1 MLSHLLGSQAR
12 VKILKL
18 FLLNT
23 EEKYYIRQIARNLEL
38 QVNSV
43 RRELE
48 NLEKFG
54 LLLAEPPT
62 YTVDDYLL
70 NNNINSKSGEENRM
84 EKSKLM
90 EKKKDKKE
98 SSKQEKKY
106 YHLNKNFILY
116 NEIKALIT
124 KSQILAGKNFIKSL
138 QKISQP
144 KYLALTGVFV
154 NQDFPIDIFIV
165 GRVNRKKLEKTISNL
180 EKEIGKEINYS
191 IMDQKEFQ
199 YRQEITDIFVYD
211 IMQTKKITLINGL
224 SPDNKYE

>member
-62 YTVDDYLL
+62 YTVDEYLL

>member
-1 MLSHLLGSQAR
+1 MLSYLLGSKAR

-23 EEKYYIRQIARNLEL
+23 EEKYYIRQIARDLEL

-54 LLLAEPPT
+54 LLLAEPST
-62 YTVDDYLL
+62 YTVNDFLL
-70 NNNINSKSGEENRM
+70 NNNINSESGEENRM
-84 EKSKLM
+84 AKSRLM

-98 SSKQEKKY
+98 NLKQDKKY

-124 KSQILAGKNFIKSL
+124 KSQILAGKNFLKSL

-144 KYLALTGVFV
+144 RYLALTGIFV
-154 NQDFPIDIFIV
+154 NRSFPIDIFVV
-165 GRVNRKKLEKTISNL
+165 GRVNKKKFEKTISDL

-211 IMQTKKITLINGL
+211 IMQTKKITLINNI
-224 SPDNKYE
+224 SSNKKYE

>member
-1 MLSHLLGSQAR
+1 MLSNLLGSKAR

-23 EEKYYIRQIARNLEL
+23 EEKYYIRQIARNLDL

-62 YTVDDYLL
+62 YIADDYLL

-84 EKSKLM
+84 EKSKLI
-90 EKKKDKKE
+90 EKKKEKKE
-98 SSKQEKKY
+98 NSKQDKKY
-106 YHLNKNFILY
+106 YHLNKNFVLY

-165 GRVNRKKLEKTISNL
+165 GRVNKKKFEKTISNL

-191 IMDQKEFQ
+191 IMDLKEFQ
-199 YRQEITDIFVYD
+199 YRQGITDIFVYD
-211 IMQTKKITLINGL
+211 IMQTKKIILINNL
-224 SPDNKYE
+224 SSDKKYE